1 MKIRLAT
8 FAVGTMLL
16 LLTLLLSLTLLWVQ
30 FPETAHK
37 ASSQLENGKLSGFV
51 EWLI

>member
-8 FAVGTMLL
+8 FAVGAMLF
-16 LLTLLLSLTLLWVQ
+16 LLTVLLSLTLLWVQ

-37 ASSQLENGKLSGFV
+37 AASLLESGKFSGFIGL
-51 EWLI
+51 LI